1 MNRYILENMEKKSPY
16 VFIEKCPNNGSNERM
31 FIA

>member
-16 VFIEKCPNNGSNERM
+16 VSIEKCPKMAQLKEYL
-31 FIA
+31 